1 MLLKM
6 KNYLNSRLP
15 LLKILTGISFLL
27 IYASGD
33 KFGVFIFILLFVY
46 PVLIVDGSSSFFSL
60 STSPFLVILTNMAF
74 LLAIYLSVY
83 SLLRAGF
90 KKISN
95 RSNDKVCLISIVIL
109 YVYVYKILAH
119 SYESGFSMVTL
130 VIFMLLSLITLIIS
144 FNNMMKR

>member
-1 MLLKM
+1 M

-33 KFGVFIFILLFVY
+33 KFGAFVFMILLMY
-46 PVLIVDGSSSFFSL
+46 PILIADGSSNFFSL
-60 STSPFLVILTNMAF
+60 STSPFLAILIDMAF
-74 LLAIYLSVY
+74 FLAIYLSVY

-95 RSNDKVCLISIVIL
+95 RSNDKVCLISIFIM
-109 YVYVYKILAH
+109 YVYVYKILVH
-119 SYESGFSMVTL
+119 SYESGFSMATL
-130 VIFMLLSLITLIIS
+130 AIFVLLSLITLIIS